1 TLMFLARENK
11 VVAHRELRENLQQL
25 ECPAHAQPIEVARGP
40 ACRQLVI
47 DTHLARAR
55 LQLAEHAIEQRGF
68 SRSVRSDNAE
78 DFSGTDFKRNAVNG
92 NDAAEGLA
100 QVGDF
105 KHRGHVAAP
114 SVNASAALRGGRN
127 IPPARSISPSTPA
140 GQNAIITI
148 TAA

>member
-1 TLMFLARENK
+1 MFLARKNK
-11 VVAHRELRENLQQL
+11 VIAHRELWKNLQQL
-25 ECPAHAQPIEVARGP
+25 ECPAHAQAIEVARAH
-40 ACRQLVI
+40 ACRQLVV
-47 DTHLARAR
+47 DAHLARAR

-68 SRSVRSDNAE
+68 SRPVRSDDAE

-105 KHRGHVAAP
+105 EHRGHVAAP
-114 SVNASAALRGGRN
+114 SVNAPAALRGARN

-140 GQNAIITI
+140 GQNAIITM
-148 TAA
+148 TAAA